1 MLAFFSIFAVF
12 PEMALTYKKTI
23 TKYTMKKNLY
33 FISRWSIPVAGFLF
47 TLMVGTAYAWSA
59 FINPMTER
67 FGWTKT
73 EANIPFLVFIFMSAV
88 MTIPAG
94 KLQDRIGPRKTGLLA
109 AALFF
114 IAYTLASFVGHFP
127 HTWYLIL
134 TYGLLGGTAGGIGYA
149 CAIPPARKWLPD
161 FPGFAMAIS
170 VTGMGLSAVVWAP
183 LKAKILIPDF
193 GIEQTFFIIAI
204 ITSTVTVFASWL
216 TRNPPQ
222 GWKPKNWSPESCTKK
237 STIILSESTPGEMLR
252 TPKFWYIWSIFTLI
266 LFGGFV
272 CLTLIIPY
280 GIQEVKLTPVSAA
293 FALSIFA
300 FFNGFGRPLAG
311 FLGDRFGALQVLIFT
326 YVLQSATFFLFPMFA
341 TSQIVLYVFSGFL
354 GWGFAA
360 SMALFPS
367 ITASNFGTKNLGMNY
382 GIVYTAFGTGAI
394 ASLLGSWMYDT
405 TGSYTPAFIT
415 GGTLA
420 TLGLLLGII
429 LKKKYA
435 VR

>member
-1 MLAFFSIFAVF
+1 MPFSTA
-12 PEMALTYKKTI
+12 YKKPKI
-23 TKYTMKKNLY
+23 MKNKL
-33 FISRWSIPVAGFLF
+33 FVISRWSIPVAGFLF

-59 FINPMTER
+59 FIAPMTER

-94 KLQDRIGPRKTGLLA
+94 KLQDKVGPRKTGILA
-109 AALFF
+109 AILFF
-114 IAYTLASFVGHFP
+114 VAYTLASFVGQFP
-127 HTWYLIL
+127 HTWYLII

-161 FPGFAMAIS
+161 FPGLAIAIS

-183 LKAKILIPDF
+183 LKAKILIPEY

-204 ITSTVTVFASWL
+204 ITSTVTLFASWL

-222 GWKPKNWSPESCTKK
+222 GWTPENWSKDTCTKK
-237 STIILSESTPGEMLR
+237 STIILSESTPSEMLR
-252 TPKFWYIWSIFTLI
+252 NPRFWYIWTIFTLI

-280 GIQEVKLTPVSAA
+280 GIQIVKLTPVNAA

-311 FLGDRFGALQVLIFT
+311 FLGDKFGALQVLIIT
-326 YVLQSATFFLFPMFA
+326 YLLQTTAFFLFPLIA
-341 TSQIVLYVFSGFL
+341 TNQVILYFLSGIL

-360 SMALFPS
+360 SMALFPN
-367 ITASNFGTKNLGMNY
+367 ITATNFGTKNLGINY

-394 ASLLGSWMYDT
+394 ASVLGSWLYDS

-415 GGTLA
+415 GGFLA
-420 TLGLLLGII
+420 ALGLILAII

>member
-1 MLAFFSIFAVF
+1 
-12 PEMALTYKKTI
+12 
-23 TKYTMKKNLY
+23 MKNKPY
-33 FISRWSIPVAGFLF
+33 FISRWSIPIAGFLF

-59 FINPMTER
+59 FINPMVER

-94 KLQDRIGPRKTGLLA
+94 RLQDRIGPRKTGILA
-109 AALFF
+109 AVLFLV
-114 IAYTLASFVGHFP
+114 AYTLASFVGTFP
-127 HTWYLIL
+127 FTWYLVI
-134 TYGLLGGTAGGIGYA
+134 TYGLIGGTAGGIGYA

-183 LKAKILIPDF
+183 LKAKFLIPEY
-193 GIEQTFFIIAI
+193 GIEQTFLFIAV
-204 ITSTVTVFASWL
+204 ITFIVSLFASWL
-216 TRNPPQ
+216 TRNPPE
-222 GWKPKNWSPESCTKK
+222 GWKPKNWNAETCTKK
-237 STIILSESTPGEMLR
+237 STFIVSESTSKQMLHSS
-252 TPKFWYIWSIFTLI
+252 KFWYIWTIFTLI

-280 GIQEVKLTPVSAA
+280 GIEVVMLKPVNAA

-300 FFNGFGRPLAG
+300 FFNGFGRPFAG
-311 FLGDRFGALQVLIFT
+311 FLGDKFGALQVLIVT
-326 YVLQSATFFLFPMFA
+326 YILQTLAFFMFPIIATNQP
-341 TSQIVLYVFSGFL
+341 ILYILSGVL

-367 ITASNFGTKNLGMNY
+367 ITATNFGTKNLGMNY

-394 ASLLGSWMYDT
+394 ASILGSWLYDT
-405 TGSYTPAFIT
+405 TGSYSPAFFI
-415 GGTLA
+415 GGSLA
-420 TLGLLLGII
+420 LIGLALGII
-429 LKKKYA
+429 LKRKYN

>member
-1 MLAFFSIFAVF
+1 MERK
-12 PEMALTYKKTI
+12 P
-23 TKYTMKKNLY
+23 Y
-33 FISRWSIPVAGFLF
+33 FISRWSIPIAGFLF
-47 TLMVGTAYAWSA
+47 TLMVGTAYAYSA
-59 FINPMTER
+59 FINPMTEAY
-67 FGWTKT
+67 GWSKT

-94 KLQDRIGPRKTGLLA
+94 RLQDKIGPRKTGIMA
-109 AALFF
+109 AVLFL
-114 IAYTLASFVGHFP
+114 IAYTLASFVGSFP
-127 HTWYLIL
+127 YTWYLVL

-183 LKAKILIPDF
+183 LKAKILIPDY

-204 ITSTVTVFASWL
+204 ITFTGSLLASWL
-216 TRNPPQ
+216 TRNPPA
-222 GWKPKNWSPESCTKK
+222 GWKPLNWSPETCKKK
-237 STIILSESTPGEMLR
+237 STAILSESTSKEMLKS
-252 TPKFWYIWSIFTLI
+252 PKFWYIWTIFTLI

-280 GIQEVKLTPVSAA
+280 GIEMVKLEPVKAA

-311 FLGDRFGALQVLIFT
+311 FLGDKFGALQVLIVT
-326 YVLQSATFFLFPMFA
+326 YMLQTSTFFLFPYFA
-341 TSQIVLYVFSGFL
+341 TSQAILYIFSGFL

-367 ITASNFGTKNLGMNY
+367 ITATNFGTKNLGMNY

-394 ASLLGSWMYDT
+394 ASILGSWLYDT
-405 TGSYTPAFIT
+405 TGSYSPAFIT
-415 GGTLA
+415 GGILA
-420 TLGLLLGII
+420 ATGLILGII
-429 LKKKYA
+429 LKKKYG

>member
-1 MLAFFSIFAVF
+1 MRK
-12 PEMALTYKKTI
+12 P
-23 TKYTMKKNLY
+23 Y
-33 FISRWSIPVAGFLF
+33 FISRWSIPIAGFLF
-47 TLMVGTAYAWSA
+47 TLMVGTAYAWGV

-94 KLQDRIGPRKTGLLA
+94 RLQDKIGPRKTGVLA
-109 AALFF
+109 AILFV
-114 IAYTLASFVGHFP
+114 IAYSLASLVGEFP
-127 HTWYLIL
+127 YTWYLIV
-134 TYGLLGGTAGGIGYA
+134 TYGLIGGTAGGIAYA

-170 VTGMGLSAVVWAP
+170 VTGMGLSAVIWAP
-183 LKAKILIPDF
+183 LKAKILLPEY
-193 GIEQTFFIIAI
+193 GIENTFLIIAV
-204 ITSTVTVFASWL
+204 ITSSVSLFASWL
-216 TRNPPQ
+216 TRNPPA
-222 GWKPKNWSPESCTKK
+222 GWIPPNWSPETSKNK
-237 STIILSESTPGEMLR
+237 STIIISESTSKEMLQS
-252 TPKFWYIWSIFTLI
+252 PKFKFIWTIFTLI

-272 CLTLIIPY
+272 CLTLIFSY
-280 GIQEVKLTPVSAA
+280 GVEIVKLEPVNAA

-311 FLGDRFGALQVLIFT
+311 FLGDKFGPLQVLIVT
-326 YVLQSATFFLFPMFA
+326 YAIQTSTFFLFPNIA
-341 TSQIVLYVFSGFL
+341 TTQTILYICSGLL

-367 ITASNFGTKNLGMNY
+367 ITATNFGTKNLGMNY

-394 ASLLGSWMYDT
+394 ASILGSWLYDS
-405 TGSYTPAFIT
+405 TGSYSPAFLL

-420 TLGLLLGII
+420 GIGLLLAII
-429 LKKKYA
+429 LKRKYR

>member
-1 MLAFFSIFAVF
+1 M
-12 PEMALTYKKTI
+12 KT
-23 TKYTMKKNLY
+23 KPY
-33 FISRWSIPVAGFLF
+33 FISRWSIPLAGFLF

-59 FINPMTER
+59 FITPMTER

-94 KLQDRIGPRKTGLLA
+94 KLQDKVGPRKTGILA
-109 AALFF
+109 AVLFF
-114 IAYTLASFVGHFP
+114 IAYALASQVGKFP
-127 HTWYLIL
+127 HTWYLIV

-161 FPGFAMAIS
+161 FPGLAIAIS

-193 GIEQTFFIIAI
+193 GIEQTFFIIAV
-204 ITSTVTVFASWL
+204 ITSTVSLFASWL

-222 GWKPKNWSPESCTKK
+222 GWKPENWSAETSNKK
-237 STIILSESTPGEMLR
+237 SAVILSESAPKQMLR
-252 TPKFWYIWSIFTLI
+252 SPKFWYIWTIFTLI

-272 CLTLIIPY
+272 CLTLILPY
-280 GIQEVKLTPVSAA
+280 GIQVVKLAPVNAA

-311 FLGDRFGALQVLIFT
+311 FLGDRFGALQVLIVT
-326 YVLQSATFFLFPMFA
+326 YILQTSTFFMFPLLA
-341 TSQIVLYVFSGFL
+341 NNQIILYVFSGFL

-394 ASLLGSWMYDT
+394 ASILGSWMYDT
-405 TGSYTPAFIT
+405 TGSYTPAFII
-415 GGTLA
+415 GGSLA
-420 TLGLLLGII
+420 ALGLILAVI
-429 LKKKYA
+429 LKKKYG

>member
-1 MLAFFSIFAVF
+1 M
-12 PEMALTYKKTI
+12 EKKP
-23 TKYTMKKNLY
+23 Y

-59 FINPMTER
+59 FVNPMIER

-73 EANIPFLVFIFMSAV
+73 ETNIPFLVFIFMSAV

-94 KLQDRIGPRKTGLLA
+94 RLQDRIGPRKTGILA
-109 AALFF
+109 AVLFL
-114 IAYTLASFVGHFP
+114 IAYTLASFVGKFP
-127 HTWYLIL
+127 YTWYLIL
-134 TYGLLGGTAGGIGYA
+134 TYGLIGGTAGGIGYA

-183 LKAKILIPDF
+183 LKAKILIPEY
-193 GIEQTFFIIAI
+193 GSEQTFLIIAV
-204 ITSTVTVFASWL
+204 ITSIVSLFASWL
-216 TRNPPQ
+216 TRNPPA
-222 GWKPKNWSPESCTKK
+222 GWKPDNWSPETCKKK
-237 STIILSESTPGEMLR
+237 STHIVSESTSVEMLR
-252 TPKFWYIWSIFTLI
+252 NPKFWYIWSIFTLI

-280 GIQEVKLTPVSAA
+280 GIEVVKLTPVNAA

-311 FLGDRFGALQVLIFT
+311 FLGDKFGALQVLIVT
-326 YVLQSATFFLFPMFA
+326 YILQTSAFFLFPGIA
-341 TSQIVLYVFSGFL
+341 TNQAVLYVLSGLL

-367 ITASNFGTKNLGMNY
+367 ITATNFGTKNLGMNY

-394 ASLLGSWMYDT
+394 ASILGSWLYDA
-405 TGSYTPAFIT
+405 TGSYSPAFFI
-415 GGTLA
+415 GGSLA
-420 TLGLLLGII
+420 AIGLILGII
-429 LKKKYA
+429 LKKKYD